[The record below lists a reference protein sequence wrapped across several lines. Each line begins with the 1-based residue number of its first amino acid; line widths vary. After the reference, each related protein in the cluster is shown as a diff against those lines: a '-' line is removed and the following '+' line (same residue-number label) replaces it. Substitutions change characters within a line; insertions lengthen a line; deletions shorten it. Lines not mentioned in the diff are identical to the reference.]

1 MPAKQC
7 YDQAVSQ
14 PSSPS
19 QAPPDPAWQSIG
31 PHRYYAHGDVVFF
44 ECQGA
49 LNRPGIVH
57 MLDLVERL
65 QAELGRVYL
74 IIDASAAQPLLPE
87 ARQYALEWHRTH
99 RTRGFAVLFGA
110 NVLVRAGVALVNA
123 ATRLLVRRDV
133 VAEAFVKT
141 EAEAWAL
148 ICSDREKLLADSA
161 APADSA
167 ANPSSGS
174 SSGSSSG

>member
-1 MPAKQC
+1 
-7 YDQAVSQ
+7 VSQ

-19 QAPPDPAWQSIG
+19 QAPPEPAWQTIA

-57 MLDLVERL
+57 ILDLVERL

-99 RTRGFAVLFGA
+99 STRGFAVLFGA

-148 ICSDREKLLADSA
+148 ICSDREKILAESA
-161 APADSA
+161 ASA
-167 ANPSSGS
+167 GLAAHRSSNS
-174 SSGSSSG
+174 SSNSSSN